1 MLIVILLHWRQTVTC
16 LVDEEKNKVKE
27 PEKNI
32 VDRGLKTIENKKVL

>member
-1 MLIVILLHWRQTVTC
+1 MLIVILLQTVMC

-32 VDRGLKTIENKKVL
+32 VYRALKTRE